1 MPRRRVSVSYSTLEE
16 TRPPL
21 LETRWGLMTYTLS
34 RVPPRKLAALLTY
47 AWLIF
52 KLSDRQWISTEAW
65 GRAGGSIVG
74 VLSMVT
80 GLLLSYRF
88 STAIGKWDEGKKVW
102 SEVRTTIRDG
112 IRVISI
118 SSGEDDSAS
127 SSAVDADTSD
137 LQDGSEKASVGHGN
151 DKSTLVGERTDELSG
166 LLVGFAFALQHHLH
180 GTRPLPQPPLCDL
193 LPPAYLSSLKRTDA
207 RVRFAD
213 AHEGPS
219 GTLRRKPTGLPGSE
233 GSDKG
238 GDEWELGG
246 LRDNAEEAMS
256 KFAEALTQS
265 NVDSQRSQELQQQLK
280 QLNLPDPERSTAD
293 DTLPASSA
301 TDKQPAKSN
310 LHSPYPTNLS
320 LTILK
325 IMDAYVEGL
334 GSVPEEQGGWN
345 VPKRERGF
353 ALVKALNTHLGKA
366 ERLSSNPP
374 PLPLTLHLSHL
385 LTIYLA
391 AIPCSLLCVVK
402 GWSLVFI
409 TFIAGWCLL
418 GLEALI
424 SEVSGVFGSSENH
437 HPLPI
442 FTQEILNESL
452 DMSPSFL
459 RYYKSRVESRVGEN
473 AREVLELDKRRRR
486 GADEWLPNFS

>member
-1 MPRRRVSVSYSTLEE
+1 MPRRRVSVSYSALEE
-16 TRPPL
+16 SRPPL

-52 KLSDRQWISTEAW
+52 QLSDRQWITPEVW
-65 GRAGGSIVG
+65 GKAGGSIVG

-112 IRVISI
+112 IRVLSI
-118 SSGEDDSAS
+118 SGGDDVGLG
-127 SSAVDADTSD
+127 VDV
-137 LQDGSEKASVGHGN
+137 SEKDRRDDPSSGN
-151 DKSTLVGERTDELSG
+151 NDDNCTLVNSRTDELSG

-180 GTRPLPQPPLCDL
+180 GTRPLPQAPLCDL
-193 LPPAYLSSLKRTDA
+193 LPPSYLSSLKRTDA
-207 RVRFAD
+207 RVRFAE
-213 AHEGPS
+213 AHAGPS

-233 GSDKG
+233 ESE
-238 GDEWELGG
+238 GDDWEIGNLKE
-246 LRDNAEEAMS
+246 NAEEAMS
-256 KFAEALTQS
+256 KFAEAITQS
-265 NVDSQRSQELQQQLK
+265 NEVDSHRSQELQQQLK
-280 QLNLPDPERSTAD
+280 QLNIPESSPAIDNGTVP
-293 DTLPASSA
+293 TLSA
-301 TDKQPAKSN
+301 DKQPAKSN
-310 LHSPYPTNLS
+310 LHSPYPPNLS
-320 LTILK
+320 LTLLK

-334 GSVPEEQGGWN
+334 GGLPEERGGWN

-353 ALVKALNTHLGKA
+353 ALIKSLNNHLGKA

-402 GWSLVFI
+402 GWPLVFI

-442 FTQEILNESL
+442 FIQEILNESL
-452 DMSPSFL
+452 DISPSFL
-459 RYYKSRVESRVGEN
+459 RYYRSRVAARVGDDV
-473 AREVLELDKRRRR
+473 REVLELDRR
-486 GADEWLPNFS
+486 GRRSADEWLPSFG

>member
-1 MPRRRVSVSYSTLEE
+1 MPRRRVSVSYSALEE
-16 TRPPL
+16 SRPPL
-21 LETRWGLMTYTLS
+21 LETRWGLLTYTLS

-52 KLSDRQWISTEAW
+52 QLSDRQWIAPEVW
-65 GRAGGSIVG
+65 GKAGGSIVG

-112 IRVISI
+112 IRVLSI
-118 SSGEDDSAS
+118 SGGEDVSLGVNVSENDRRHDPS
-127 SSAVDADTSD
+127 S
-137 LQDGSEKASVGHGN
+137 GN
-151 DKSTLVGERTDELSG
+151 TDDICTLVNNRTDELSG

-180 GTRPLPQPPLCDL
+180 GTRPLPQAPLCDL
-193 LPPAYLSSLKRTDA
+193 LPPSYLSSLKRTDA
-207 RVRFAD
+207 RVRFAE
-213 AHEGPS
+213 AHAGPS

-233 GSDKG
+233 ESE
-238 GDEWELGG
+238 GDDWEIGNLKE
-246 LRDNAEEAMS
+246 NAEEAMS
-256 KFAEALTQS
+256 KFAEAITQS
-265 NVDSQRSQELQQQLK
+265 NEADSHRSLELQQQLK
-280 QLNLPDPERSTAD
+280 QLNIPES
-293 DTLPASSA
+293 SSA
-301 TDKQPAKSN
+301 IDNGTVPTLSADKQPAKSN
-310 LHSPYPTNLS
+310 LHSPYPPNLS
-320 LTILK
+320 LTLLK

-334 GSVPEEQGGWN
+334 GGLPEERGGWN

-353 ALVKALNTHLGKA
+353 ALIKSLNNHLGKA

-402 GWSLVFI
+402 GWPLVFI

-452 DMSPSFL
+452 DISPSFL
-459 RYYKSRVESRVGEN
+459 RYYRSRVAARVGDDVG
-473 AREVLELDKRRRR
+473 EVLELDRR
-486 GADEWLPNFS
+486 GRRSADEWLPSFR